1 MNNVVIIIQNVTGL
15 GYIERKCIDSLE
27 KKFVGSGIDLH
38 IIDVLSNNDLGY
50 IGNVMHYLSHN
61 PQYRYVGFAFDDIFF
76 ASGNGVCGNEIQE
89 AFSDYNLD
97 YLRFNARPYPHGD
110 KIDKDLSLID
120 CKQKY
125 GLSVVTSFFS
135 VSLLE
140 KLREAGRLSAW
151 DIETCTNINYRGAS
165 KTSINYKYHNIIVK
179 GKIDVIPLLRSK
191 FHISMR
197 KSVLR
202 FAQKLFVDSL
212 RKTIFGDAFVNWLM
226 KI

>member
-27 KKFVGSGIDLH
+27 KRFVGIGIDLH
-38 IIDVLSNNDLGY
+38 IIDVSSIDDLGY
-50 IGNVMHYLSHN
+50 IDNVMHYLSQN

-76 ASGNGVCGNEIQE
+76 ENGNAVGRNEIQE
-89 AFSDYNLD
+89 AFSEYNLD

-110 KIDKDLSLID
+110 KIGNDLRLID
-120 CKQKY
+120 CTQKY

-151 DIETCTNINYRGAS
+151 DIETCTNINYRGAA
-165 KTSINYKYHNIIVK
+165 KTSMNYKYHNIIVK
-179 GKIDVIPLLRSK
+179 GKIDLIPLLRSK
-191 FHISMR
+191 FHIPIK

-202 FAQKLFVDSL
+202 FAQKLCIDSL
-212 RKTIFGDAFVNWLM
+212 RKTSSGDAFVNWLM